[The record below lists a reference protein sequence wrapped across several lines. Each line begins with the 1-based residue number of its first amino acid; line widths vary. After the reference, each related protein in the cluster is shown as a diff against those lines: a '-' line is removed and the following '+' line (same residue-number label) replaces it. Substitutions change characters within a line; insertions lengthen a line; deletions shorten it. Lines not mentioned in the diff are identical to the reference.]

1 MFLSE
6 VLRRPV
12 VGPDGPLGFVADCR
26 VAVDGTPGQLLA
38 DAQLVGLIVAPR
50 NRQGFLGY
58 ERTSVS
64 APAPLAQWYE
74 RRQRG
79 SFLVLW
85 EDIESI
91 DDLVRVRPGY
101 TRWSSAL

>member
-1 MFLSE
+1 MFLSD

-12 VGPDGPLGFVADCR
+12 VGPDGPLGFVVDCR
-26 VAVDGTPGQLLA
+26 LAVDGSPGQLLA
-38 DAQLVGLIVAPR
+38 DAQLVGLIVAPKQ
-50 NRQGFLGY
+50 RQGFLGY

-64 APAPLAQWYE
+64 SPAPLAQWYE

-85 EDIESI
+85 KDIASI
-91 DDLVRVRPGY
+91 DDVVRVRPGY

>member
-6 VLRRPV
+6 ILRRPV
-12 VGPDGPLGFVADCR
+12 VGPDGPLGYVADCR
-26 VAVDGTPGQLLA
+26 LALIGPPHPLLA
-38 DAQLVGLIVAPR
+38 DATLVGLIVAPK

-85 EDIESI
+85 KDIESV
-91 DDLVRVRPGY
+91 DDVVRVRPGF
-101 TRWSSAL
+101 TKWSSGL

>member
-1 MFLSE
+1 MLLNDILS
-6 VLRRPV
+6 LPV
-12 VGPDGPLGFVADCR
+12 VGPEGRLGYVADCR
-26 VAVDGTPGQLLA
+26 FAIDGSPGPLLA
-38 DAQLVGLIVAPR
+38 DAQLVGLIVAGKHR
-50 NRQGFLGY
+50 HGFLGY
-58 ERTSVS
+58 ERTSVRS
-64 APAPLAQWYE
+64 PAPLAWWFE

-91 DDLVRVRPGY
+91 DDVVRVRPGY

>member
-1 MFLSE
+1 MLLSE
-6 VLRRPV
+6 ILRRPV
-12 VGPDGPLGFVADCR
+12 VGEDGPLGFVADCR
-26 VAVDGTPGQLLA
+26 LALDGPPHPLLA
-38 DAQLVGLIVAPR
+38 EARLVGLIVAPK

-64 APAPLAQWYE
+64 SPAPLAQWYE

-85 EDIESI
+85 KDIESV
-91 DDLVRVRPGY
+91 DDVVTLRPGY